1 MQLVANLTL
10 MFTEVP
16 LLERFSAAARA
27 GFAGV
32 EIQFP
37 YEAEIAD
44 LRRAA
49 GDMPIVLI
57 NVPAAD
63 DRGGNGR
70 ATDATARAAFA
81 QGLEQAA
88 RNAAELGVS
97 KVNIQAGPPPIGQSD
112 RTTARV
118 FSDNVALAA
127 KRLERIGAELML
139 EVINPFDVPGFWLDS
154 LDKFLRFY
162 AGQGDP
168 RVRLQFDLYHMA
180 RIEPDLVGAIRR
192 AGELIGHVQFAD
204 NPGRHEPG
212 TGALDFAAAFAALRA
227 VRYDGAA
234 AAEYRPA
241 GRTED
246 GLGWMA
252 EAPAWF
258 GRPST

>member
-1 MQLVANLTL
+1 MQLVSNLTM
-10 MFTEVP
+10 MFTELP
-16 LLERFSAAARA
+16 LLDRFAAAARG

-49 GDMPIVLI
+49 GDLPIVLI
-57 NVPAAD
+57 NVPASD
-63 DRGGNGR
+63 LRGGNGR
-70 ATDATARAAFA
+70 ATDATARAHFA
-81 QGLEQAA
+81 EGLEQAVRYA
-88 RNAAELGVS
+88 GELGVS
-97 KVNIQAGPPPIGQSD
+97 KANILAGPPPIGQDD

-127 KRLERIGAELML
+127 TRFERIGVELML

-154 LDKFLRFY
+154 LDKFIRFY
-162 AGQGDP
+162 GGQGDP
-168 RVRLQFDLYHMA
+168 RIRLQFDLYHMA
-180 RIEPDLVGAIRR
+180 RIEPDLVEAVRR

-212 TGALDFAAAFAALRA
+212 TGSLDFKAAFAALRA
-227 VRYDGAA
+227 VHYDGAA

-246 GLGWMA
+246 GLGWMKQ
-252 EAPAWF
+252 APAWF
-258 GRPST
+258 GRSG